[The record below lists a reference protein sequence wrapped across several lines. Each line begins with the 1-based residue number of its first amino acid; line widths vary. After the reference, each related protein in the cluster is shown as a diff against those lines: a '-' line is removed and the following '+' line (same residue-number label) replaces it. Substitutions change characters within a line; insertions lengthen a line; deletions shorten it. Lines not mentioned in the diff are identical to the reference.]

1 MNLESEYK
9 LTERNPPPPP
19 KKKNLKLT
27 IHFKMMLVL
36 EAPDRSICIK
46 SGRNLSQSSLKRNL
60 QELPRNPP
68 MAGAQKNLKHK
79 TQNEVRHHEQ
89 ESTEEKGK
97 NQVPKYFR

>member
-1 MNLESEYK
+1 M
-9 LTERNPPPPP
+9 PHPQ
-19 KKKNLKLT
+19 KKSNLKLR

-46 SGRNLSQSSLKRNL
+46 SGRNLFQSSLKRNL
-60 QELPRNPP
+60 QELPRNSP

-79 TQNEVRHHEQ
+79 TQNEVRHHKQ

-97 NQVPKYFR
+97 KSSP